1 MKERSLRNKLVT
13 LLTGCASAVAVI
25 ENGTEFMPKG
35 SGVVLAQLLTLSAL
49 ACNLFVTR

>member
-25 ENGTEFMPKG
+25 ESSTALLPNGT
-35 SGVVLAQLLTLSAL
+35 GVVAAQLLTLAAL
-49 ACNLFVTR
+49 ACNLFVTK